1 MKLFVLNGPNLNM
14 LGKRDERQYGSDTL
28 EDIEDM
34 LIEAFPD
41 HEMTFFQSNVEGE
54 LVNAIQSLV
63 DGDSEFDGLIANFGG
78 YTHTSVAIRDALELL
93 EIPVVEVHLSNIH
106 AREEFRSKSIT
117 GEMADGI
124 ITGFGKH
131 SYLLGVYAMERL
143 HSSDRSQRPEG

>member
-14 LGKRDERQYGSDTL
+14 LGKRDAEQYGSFTL
-28 EDIEDM
+28 EDIEHM
-34 LIEAFPD
+34 LIDTFPD

-63 DGDSEFDGLIANFGG
+63 DEDSSFEGVIANFGG
-78 YTHTSVAIRDALELL
+78 YTHTSVAIRDALEIL

-106 AREEFRSKSIT
+106 AREEFRETSLT
-117 GEMADGI
+117 GAMAKGI

-131 SYLLGVYAMERL
+131 SYVLGVYAMERL
-143 HSSDRSQRPEG
+143 LGEGPES